1 MIEDKDFSL
10 TFVDRLTAG
19 DRAAFAELVE
29 KTSDRI
35 YGLVLRML
43 SNAQDAE
50 DVLQETYLKA
60 YKALPEFEKRS
71 SLTTWLYRI
80 AANEA
85 LMMIRKKKPLQ
96 QSMELDD
103 DNDES
108 EATPEIVDWR
118 FLPEKEL
125 ASAETRRMLQEA
137 TGRLSAALRI
147 VFLLRDVQG
156 LSVKETADILGLN
169 ENVVKTRLVRARLKL
184 RDDLSGYFRERM
196 GSELQNG

>member
-1 MIEDKDFSL
+1 MIDDKDFSPA
-10 TFVDRLTAG
+10 FVDRLTAG
-19 DRAAFAELVE
+19 DRTAYAELVE
-29 KTSDRI
+29 KTSARI
-35 YGLVLRML
+35 YGLALRML
-43 SNAQDAE
+43 SNEQDAE

-60 YKALPEFEKRS
+60 YKALPDFEKRS

-85 LMMIRKKKPLQ
+85 LMVIRKKKPLQ
-96 QSMELDD
+96 QSIELDD
-103 DNDES
+103 DNDEDQ
-108 EATPEIVDWR
+108 APPEIVDWR

-137 TGRLSAALRI
+137 VDHLSPALRI

-156 LSVKETADILGLN
+156 LSVRETADILGVN

-184 RDDLSGYFRERM
+184 RDDLSGYFHERM
-196 GSELQNG
+196 VSEVHHG

>member
-1 MIEDKDFSL
+1 MIEDKDFSPE
-10 TFVDRLTAG
+10 FVDRLTAG

-29 KTSDRI
+29 KTSTRI
-35 YGLVLRML
+35 YGLALRML
-43 SNAQDAE
+43 SNEQDAE

-60 YKALPEFEKRS
+60 YKAIPGFEKRS

-96 QSMELDD
+96 QSVDLDD
-103 DNDES
+103 DNDDGE
-108 EATPEIVDWR
+108 TLPEIVDWR

-125 ASAETRRMLQEA
+125 ASTETRRMLQEA
-137 TGRLSAALRI
+137 VDRLSTALRI

-156 LSVKETADILGLN
+156 LSVKETAEILGIN

-196 GSELQNG
+196 VSEVQNG

>member
-1 MIEDKDFSL
+1 MIEDKDFSPD
-10 TFVDRLTAG
+10 FVDRLTTG

-29 KTSDRI
+29 KTSPRI
-35 YGLVLRML
+35 YGLALRML
-43 SNAQDAE
+43 SNEQDAE

-60 YKALPEFEKRS
+60 YKAIPDFEKRS

-96 QSMELDD
+96 QSVELDD
-103 DNDES
+103 DNDEG
-108 EATPEIVDWR
+108 ETLPEIVDWR

-125 ASAETRRMLQEA
+125 ASTETRRMLQEA
-137 TGRLSAALRI
+137 VDRLSTALRI

-156 LSVKETADILGLN
+156 LSVKETADILGVN

-196 GSELQNG
+196 ASEVHNG

>member
-1 MIEDKDFSL
+1 MIEDKDFSPE
-10 TFVDRLTAG
+10 FVDRLIAG
-19 DRAAFAELVE
+19 DRAAYAELVE
-29 KTSDRI
+29 KTSPRI
-35 YGLVLRML
+35 YGLALRML
-43 SNAQDAE
+43 SNEQDAE

-60 YKALPEFEKRS
+60 YKALPDFEKKS

-96 QSMELDD
+96 QSVELDD

-108 EATPEIVDWR
+108 EALPEIVDWR

-125 ASAETRRMLQEA
+125 ASTETRRMLQDA
-137 TGRLSAALRI
+137 IDRLSSALRI

-156 LSVKETADILGLN
+156 LSVKETADVLGVN

-196 GSELQNG
+196 VSEVQNG